1 MLRRYSKARSGSAT
15 STVSQNDVSQADKPA
30 NAEMYDKRVQELS
43 REIDESQK
51 KADQV
56 SYFVHKENSKGAS
69 WGLEFRTL

>member
-15 STVSQNDVSQADKPA
+15 STVSQNDVSQADKPP

-43 REIDESQK
+43 KVVDESQK

-56 SYFVHKENSKGAS
+56 S
-69 WGLEFRTL
+69 

>member
-15 STVSQNDVSQADKPA
+15 STVSQNDVSQADKPP

-43 REIDESQK
+43 IVVDESQK

-56 SYFVHKENSKGAS
+56 S
-69 WGLEFRTL
+69 